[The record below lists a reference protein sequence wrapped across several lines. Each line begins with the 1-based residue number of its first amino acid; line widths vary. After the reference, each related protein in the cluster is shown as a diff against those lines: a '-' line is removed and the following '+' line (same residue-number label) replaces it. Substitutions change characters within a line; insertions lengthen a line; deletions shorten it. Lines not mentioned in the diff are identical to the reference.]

1 LMIMTTIT
9 VGILACALLIS
20 FYTGMGEQR
29 VNTSIEKE
37 LSHLQIHHA
46 QFKNDNSLKYP
57 IKNGDSIANLVR
69 ANPKVQ
75 SASSRTVIQGMA
87 ATASGSTGMMIIGVD
102 PDDEAKTTGISH
114 RIIQGEYFSKEKKNQ
129 ALISVRLA
137 KKLRLKPGQKIV
149 LTYSDSSDVLAAS
162 AFKVCGFFETN
173 NGPYDDTHLFVNRT
187 TINQTM
193 GLEDAVYEIAILLK
207 SNEDLESVKQS
218 LKSNFNNLKIET
230 WKEIAPEVNYVN
242 EVMDS
247 MLYIFMSIIFLAI
260 AFGIINTMHMSI
272 LERTK
277 ELGMLMALGMNN
289 FRIFSMIILET
300 IFLVIAGSPVGL
312 LLSYFTVDYL
322 HATGI
327 DLSRFEKTMSSFGY
341 DQVVYPTIGI
351 HQYLM
356 ILIVVGVTAL
366 FSAVFPAR
374 RAIKII
380 PMKAIRK

>member
-1 LMIMTTIT
+1 MTTIT

-46 QFKNDNSLKYP
+46 LFKNDYSLKYP
-57 IKNGDSIANLVR
+57 IKNGDSIANLIR

-87 ATASGSTGMMIIGVD
+87 ATASGS
-102 PDDEAKTTGISH
+102 TGISH

-193 GLEDAVYEIAILLK
+193 ELEDAVYEIAILLK

>member
-1 LMIMTTIT
+1 
-9 VGILACALLIS
+9 
-20 FYTGMGEQR
+20 
-29 VNTSIEKE
+29 
-37 LSHLQIHHA
+37 
-46 QFKNDNSLKYP
+46 
-57 IKNGDSIANLVR
+57 
-69 ANPKVQ
+69 
-75 SASSRTVIQGMA
+75 
-87 ATASGSTGMMIIGVD
+87 
-102 PDDEAKTTGISH
+102 
-114 RIIQGEYFSKEKKNQ
+114 
-129 ALISVRLA
+129 
-137 KKLRLKPGQKIV
+137 
-149 LTYSDSSDVLAAS
+149 
-162 AFKVCGFFETN
+162 
-173 NGPYDDTHLFVNRT
+173 
-187 TINQTM
+187 
-193 GLEDAVYEIAILLK
+193 
-207 SNEDLESVKQS
+207 
-218 LKSNFNNLKIET
+218 
-230 WKEIAPEVNYVN
+230 
-242 EVMDS
+242 
-247 MLYIFMSIIFLAI
+247 
-260 AFGIINTMHMSI
+260 MSI

-366 FSAVFPAR
+366 FSAVFPTR